1 MRGGCLIAVLICA
14 AQALAWVALPA
25 RAEDQATPVLQR
37 LSAPPAPSTV
47 PSSEPPPTAEAAGEA
62 KPRSAVIRAMLAD
75 PSLGKGANAD
85 DLAAV
90 QAFYAARTA
99 GPLWTTEMGFSAKGQ
114 AALFGIGNADDWGLD
129 ASAFELPPAGA
140 LPAKPED
147 QAIAEI
153 KLDLAV
159 LKYARFA
166 RGGRFNPLELSV
178 LLDQTPHMRDPRC
191 SCRDRRCCSAGSI
204 SAVPASEARAIR
216 PPTPGAAQSPRQ
228 GGRREAGEPPP
239 ATRTSS
245 ASS

>member
-25 RAEDQATPVLQR
+25 RAEDQATPVLQSSTA
-37 LSAPPAPSTV
+37 SAPPAPSTI
-47 PSSEPPPTAEAAGEA
+47 PASEPPPTAEAAPAEG
-62 KPRSAVIRAMLAD
+62 KPNPVVQIIRAMLAD

-90 QAFYAARTA
+90 QAFYASRT
-99 GPLWTTEMGFSAKGQ
+99 GRPLWTTEMGFSAKGQ
-114 AALFGIGNADDWGLD
+114 AALFGIENADDWGLD
-129 ASAFELPPAGA
+129 ASAFELPPVGA

-166 RGGRFNPLELSV
+166 RGGRFNPPELSV
-178 LLDQTPHMRDPRC
+178 LLDQTPHVRDPRLFLPRSPLLTRRIDIC
-191 SCRDRRCCSAGSI
+191 SPCIRSTSNSAAYARRCSK
-204 SAVPASEARAIR
+204 PAARR
-216 PPTPGAAQSPRQ
+216 TPSKPR
-228 GGRREAGEPPP
+228 
-239 ATRTSS
+239 
-245 ASS
+245 